1 MEQLREDVRGGV
13 PISEMRKKYSPQF
26 IREHYV
32 PEWIRS
38 IIISVEYLT
47 WLFGECQLVSDINSI
62 TFDSNSYDNKNGL
75 WYSKKI
81 SLLDQ
86 VCMSFSFGQEKHYDV
101 VNYLLSLGAKSILG
115 LDELLNLESSKNH
128 MSLTCLRLLDAGATP
143 SRIPNPFLTD
153 GGLTQAYYSRLATRA
168 ACIAVLSLHGKLP
181 AGQVAQQ
188 CLSRDML
195 GAVARAMWAR
205 RIQVMEESVAVK
217 GL

>member
-1 MEQLREDVRGGV
+1 M
-13 PISEMRKKYSPQF
+13 
-26 IREHYV
+26 
-32 PEWIRS
+32 
-38 IIISVEYLT
+38 
-47 WLFGECQLVSDINSI
+47 
-62 TFDSNSYDNKNGL
+62 
-75 WYSKKI
+75 
-81 SLLDQ
+81 LDQ

-115 LDELLNLESSKNH
+115 LDELLHLESRQKH

-153 GGLTQAYYSRLATRA
+153 GGLAQAYYSRLATRA

-195 GAVARAMWAR
+195 RAVAQAMWAR
-205 RIQVMEESVAVK
+205 RIQVMEESVATLTQ